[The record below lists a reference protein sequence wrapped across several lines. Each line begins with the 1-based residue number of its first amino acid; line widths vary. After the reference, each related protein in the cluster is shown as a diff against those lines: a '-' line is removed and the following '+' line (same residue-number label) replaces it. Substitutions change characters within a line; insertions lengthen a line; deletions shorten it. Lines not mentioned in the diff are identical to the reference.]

1 MYFQAHT
8 ACYKQLPVECSFG
21 CLRQIMVPPY
31 AVSVPRMDIAQ
42 EDLVRMP
49 RKQGK
54 CLQNYGQIQWQI
66 QDFSEVGA
74 PAHDYAKFSLMLA
87 AGGGHI
93 LCAPPFRS
101 ASEIS
106 HTP

>member
-49 RKQGK
+49 RKQGT
-54 CLQNYGQIQWQI
+54 CLHNYGII
-66 QDFSEVGA
+66 A
-74 PAHDYAKFSLMLA
+74 LA
-87 AGGGHI
+87 VSGTGTETWMKG
-93 LCAPPFRS
+93 LYGFM
-101 ASEIS
+101 
-106 HTP
+106 

>member
-49 RKQGK
+49 RKQGT
-54 CLQNYGQIQWQI
+54 
-66 QDFSEVGA
+66 
-74 PAHDYAKFSLMLA
+74 SL
-87 AGGGHI
+87 
-93 LCAPPFRS
+93 
-101 ASEIS
+101 
-106 HTP
+106 

>member
-49 RKQGK
+49 RKQGT
-54 CLQNYGQIQWQI
+54 CVQENSRICQGP
-66 QDFSEVGA
+66 FSQYDNDCEFYW
-74 PAHDYAKFSLMLA
+74 PKQ
-87 AGGGHI
+87 
-93 LCAPPFRS
+93 
-101 ASEIS
+101 
-106 HTP
+106 